1 MNRREIRPGIEWVG
15 AVDWQRQL
23 FDELIPLPR
32 GTSYNAYLVRGR
44 EKTALL
50 DAVDPAFRA
59 VLFQRLEG
67 VERIDYLVAHH
78 AEQDHSGAI
87 PDVLARFPEAKVLA
101 TPKGVQFLQELLA
114 VPADRLQAVQD
125 GETLA
130 LGGRTLRFL
139 HMPWVHWP
147 ETMVSFLEEDK
158 VLFPCDLFGSH
169 LATSDLWARDE
180 AAVLDA
186 ARMYYAQILMHA
198 PVVIRKYIER
208 IQALGPA
215 LIAPSHG
222 PVYDRPALILE
233 AYRRWAGGVVANKV
247 VLPYVSMHGSTALL
261 VQRLIESLTARGVSV
276 QPFELAHLRLDQF
289 AAALV
294 DAATIV
300 FAAPAVLGGAHP
312 LAAFVA
318 ALVDAYKPPV
328 KYAGYLGSYGWSRG
342 QIGKT
347 AEMLPH
353 LKVEVLDPV
362 LCAGLPRVA
371 DLEAVDRLAAQIA
384 EKHAG
389 LAPAGG

>member
-1 MNRREIRPGIEWVG
+1 MNRRELKPGIEWVG

-23 FDELIPLPR
+23 FDELIPLPQ
-32 GTSYNAYLVRGR
+32 GTSYNAYLVRGS
-44 EKTALL
+44 EKTVLL

-59 VLFQRLEG
+59 LLLQRLEG

-78 AEQDHSGAI
+78 AEQDHSGTI
-87 PDVLARFPEAKVLA
+87 PDVLARFPQAKVLA

-114 VPADRLQAVQD
+114 IPAERLQAVQD

-139 HMPWVHWP
+139 FMPWVHWP
-147 ETMVSFLEEDK
+147 ETMVSFLEEDRI
-158 VLFPCDLFGSH
+158 LFPCDLFGSH
-169 LATSDLWARDE
+169 LATSDLFARNE
-180 AAVLDA
+180 AVVLDA
-186 ARMYYAQILMHA
+186 ARMYYAQIMMPA
-198 PVVIRKYIER
+198 AVMIRKYVER
-208 IQALGPA
+208 IQALDPA

-222 PVYDRPALILE
+222 PVYGRPALILE

-247 VLPYVSMHGSTALL
+247 VVPYVSMHGSTALL
-261 VQRLIESLTARGVSV
+261 VQRLLESLIARGVTV
-276 QPFELAHLRLDQF
+276 QPFDLAHLRLDQL
-289 AAALV
+289 ATALV

-300 FAAPAVLGGAHP
+300 FAAPAMLGGPHP

-318 ALVDAYKPPV
+318 ALVDAFKPPV
-328 KYAGYLGSYGWSRG
+328 KFASYMGSYGWSRG

-347 AEMLPH
+347 AELLPH
-353 LKVEVLDPV
+353 LKVEVLEPV
-362 LCAGLPRVA
+362 LCAGLPRAA

-389 LAPAGG
+389 LAPTGG